1 MNPVPPSPLHRPV
14 RGRHLWMG
22 CLGLLFAGCIGPQIP
37 VTSIHQ
43 DSRSAV
49 FIETVSDKSFRAA
62 HPIKLDDATLAN
74 VLRGVHTKEKT
85 DLLLLIGKAL
95 RTTDLSEA
103 RTFFED
109 DIELL
114 APHMTAALAQAAPNQ
129 RIGFRL
135 LHTPALPTQSKKSGQ
150 NLETTSGYLF
160 ADGLSLHLTLTQ
172 YRYMPGKTE
181 TSKKEP
187 RPLPDPDGLRDRE
200 IKFIPE
206 AAIRQDS
213 DNESSWFSGPTD
225 RTLVIDYQML
235 TKLLAMP
242 PEPQHPTL
250 TPTGRPIPSA
260 SPPSVQTYQP
270 APAASDAELRA
281 FREELKAMQ
290 KKLSEQN
297 AELERL
303 KKSSPTK

>member
-1 MNPVPPSPLHRPV
+1 M
-14 RGRHLWMG
+14 
-22 CLGLLFAGCIGPQIP
+22 QK
-37 VTSIHQ
+37 Q
-43 DSRSAV
+43 
-49 FIETVSDKSFRAA
+49 
-62 HPIKLDDATLAN
+62 
-74 VLRGVHTKEKT
+74 
-85 DLLLLIGKAL
+85 
-95 RTTDLSEA
+95 
-103 RTFFED
+103 
-109 DIELL
+109 
-114 APHMTAALAQAAPNQ
+114 
-129 RIGFRL
+129 
-135 LHTPALPTQSKKSGQ
+135 
-150 NLETTSGYLF
+150 
-160 ADGLSLHLTLTQ
+160 
-172 YRYMPGKTE
+172 
-181 TSKKEP
+181 P

-213 DNESSWFSGPTD
+213 DNESSWFSGPND

-250 TPTGRPIPSA
+250 TPTGRPVSSA
-260 SPPSVQTYQP
+260 STPPVQPYQP

>member
-1 MNPVPPSPLHRPV
+1 MNSVDRSPLHPHFI
-14 RGRHLWMG
+14 GRRLAIG
-22 CLGLLFAGCIGPQIP
+22 CLALFLTGCAGAQIP
-37 VTSIHQ
+37 VTTIHQ
-43 DSRSAV
+43 DSQSAV

-62 HPIKLDDATLAN
+62 HPITLEEATVAN

-95 RTTDLSEA
+95 RTTDLSDA
-103 RTFFED
+103 PTFFED
-109 DIELL
+109 DVELL
-114 APHMTAALAQAAPNQ
+114 TPHLTAALAQAAPNQ

-135 LHTPALPTQSKKSGQ
+135 SHTPVVPVQSKKGGP

-172 YRYMPGKTE
+172 YRHIPGKVE
-181 TSKKEP
+181 NSNKEP

-200 IKFIPE
+200 VKFIPE
-206 AAIRQDS
+206 AAVRQGS
-213 DNESSWFSGPTD
+213 DNESSWFSGPND
-225 RTLVIDYQML
+225 RTLVIDYQLL

-242 PEPQHPTL
+242 PEPQRPTL
-250 TPTGRPIPSA
+250 SPTGQPIPSSSA
-260 SPPSVQTYQP
+260 PMAQ
-270 APAASDAELRA
+270 PAASDAEMRA

-290 KKLSEQN
+290 KKLAEQN

-303 KKSSPTK
+303 KKSSTTK

>member
-1 MNPVPPSPLHRPV
+1 MNPVDRFPLC
-14 RGRHLWMG
+14 RHFIGHLISIG
-22 CLGLLFAGCIGPQIP
+22 CLILLFAGCVGPQIP
-37 VTSIHQ
+37 VTTIHQ

-49 FIETVSDKSFRAA
+49 FIETLSDKSFRAA
-62 HPIKLDDATLAN
+62 HPIKLEEETVAN

-95 RTTDLSEA
+95 RTTDLSAA

-109 DIELL
+109 DIETLT
-114 APHMTAALAQAAPNQ
+114 PHLTAALAQAAPNQ

-135 LHTPALPTQSKKSGQ
+135 SHTPVVPVPTKKGSS
-150 NLETTSGYLF
+150 NLETTSGHLF

-181 TSKKEP
+181 TIQKQP
-187 RPLPDPDGLRDRE
+187 RQLPDPDGLRDRE
-200 IKFIPE
+200 IQFIPE
-206 AAIRQDS
+206 AAVRQDS
-213 DNESSWFSGPTD
+213 DNESSWFGGSND
-225 RTLVIDYQML
+225 RTLVIDYQLL

-242 PEPQHPTL
+242 PEPPRPVL
-250 TPTGRPIPSA
+250 APTGRPIPSGQQPMA
-260 SPPSVQTYQP
+260 QPLQP
-270 APAASDAELRA
+270 APTASDAELRA

-290 KKLSEQN
+290 KKLAEQN

-303 KKSSPTK
+303 KKSSPSK

>member
-1 MNPVPPSPLHRPV
+1 MNPVLPSPLHRPI
-14 RGRHLWMG
+14 RGRHLLMG
-22 CLGLLFAGCIGPQIP
+22 FLGFLLAGCISPQIP
-37 VTSIHQ
+37 VTTIHQ

-49 FIETVSDKSFRAA
+49 FIETVPDKSFRAA
-62 HPIKLDDATLAN
+62 HPIKLDEPTLAD

-85 DLLLLIGKAL
+85 DMLLLIGKAL
-95 RTTDLSEA
+95 RTTDLSDA
-103 RTFFED
+103 RTFHED
-109 DIELL
+109 DVEILTPRL
-114 APHMTAALAQAAPNQ
+114 AAALAQAAPNQ

-135 LHTPALPTQSKKSGQ
+135 FHTPVVPVHTKNGGPAV
-150 NLETTSGYLF
+150 ETTSGHLF

-172 YRYMPGKTE
+172 YRYVPGKVE
-181 TSKKEP
+181 AIQKQP

-206 AAIRQDS
+206 AAIRQDA

-225 RTLVIDYQML
+225 RTLVIDYQLL

-242 PEPQHPTL
+242 PEPPRPAL
-250 TPTGRPIPSA
+250 SPTGRPVPSA
-260 SPPSVQTYQP
+260 STPPVQSYQP

-290 KKLSEQN
+290 KKLAEQN

-303 KKSSPTK
+303 KQSSPKK